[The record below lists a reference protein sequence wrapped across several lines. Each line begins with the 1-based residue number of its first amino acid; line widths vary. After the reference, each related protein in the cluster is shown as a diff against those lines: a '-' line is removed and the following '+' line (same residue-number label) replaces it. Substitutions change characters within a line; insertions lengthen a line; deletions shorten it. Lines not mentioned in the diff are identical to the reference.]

1 MEGCHISSHQQREK
15 VMFDP
20 CLLVMQPRNIQPA
33 LESYKKSFD
42 IPMVFFKAFTEPQ
55 VTLQLNKY
63 IKEHDYTHYII
74 IGDDAIVTRQATE
87 TVLQYT
93 ESKKC
98 DVFTGWMNMHIND
111 DGSFSEQST
120 VNQNRIRCTDPSWG
134 PAREEYGEWIT
145 MEMMRKLPPELVRT
159 SYANFALTGMTK
171 ELWEQYP
178 ISCWPRGN
186 SSDHHLS
193 LRLQNDGVKVWTHPK
208 AFIRHL
214 RKGWAPL
221 PDHWLVGSVPPEII
235 EWQN

>member
-1 MEGCHISSHQQREK
+1 M
-15 VMFDP
+15 
-20 CLLVMQPRNIQPA
+20 
-33 LESYKKSFD
+33 
-42 IPMVFFKAFTEPQ
+42 
-55 VTLQLNKY
+55 TLQLNKY

-74 IGDDAIVTRQATE
+74 IGDDAIVTRQAAE

-93 ESKKC
+93 KNKKC
-98 DVFTGWMNMHIND
+98 DVFTGWMNMHIKD
-111 DGSFSEQST
+111 DGSFSDQST

-145 MEMMRKLPPELVRT
+145 METMRKLPPELVRT

-171 ELWEQYP
+171 EMWEKYP

-214 RKGWAPL
+214 RRGWSPL
-221 PDHWLVGSVPPEII
+221 PDHWLVGTVPPEII